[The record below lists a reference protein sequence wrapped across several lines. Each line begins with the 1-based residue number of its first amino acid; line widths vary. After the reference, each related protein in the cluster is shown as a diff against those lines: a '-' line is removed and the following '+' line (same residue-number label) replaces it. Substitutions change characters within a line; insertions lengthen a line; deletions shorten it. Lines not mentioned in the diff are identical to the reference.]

1 MSSALQMLEASGE
14 EIGAERFVESLAL
27 RDAFPPADR
36 PRVVAAMI
44 GALDGH
50 ATVDGRAGGLGNPAD
65 RAVLRELR
73 AASDALLVGPGTLI
87 AERYATLL
95 DPPQRESRE
104 RSGRPPEPLVATIS
118 RTLDPLLA
126 GVPLLGEPA
135 IRAEV
140 LTESDGDLPGVAGGV
155 ALVRFEPGTLSVRAC
170 LRRLREEHG
179 AGLVV
184 TEGGPTLLRG
194 MFAEGLV
201 DDLVL
206 TLAPQL
212 VAGSGHSVLQ
222 GPALEPPERMAL
234 RDVARSGD
242 HLFLRYGPAI

>member
-73 AASDALLVGPGTLI
+73 AASDALLVGPGTL
-87 AERYATLL
+87 
-95 DPPQRESRE
+95 
-104 RSGRPPEPLVATIS
+104 
-118 RTLDPLLA
+118 
-126 GVPLLGEPA
+126 
-135 IRAEV
+135 
-140 LTESDGDLPGVAGGV
+140 
-155 ALVRFEPGTLSVRAC
+155 SVRAC

-212 VAGSGHSVLQ
+212 VAGTGRSVLH
-222 GPALEPPERMAL
+222 GPAL
-234 RDVARSGD
+234 
-242 HLFLRYGPAI
+242 